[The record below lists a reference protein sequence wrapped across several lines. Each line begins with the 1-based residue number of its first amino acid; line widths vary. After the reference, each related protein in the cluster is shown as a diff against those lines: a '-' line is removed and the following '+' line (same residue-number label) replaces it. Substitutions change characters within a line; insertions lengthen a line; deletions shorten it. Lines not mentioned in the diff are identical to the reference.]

1 LVFMRRLLSLIAV
14 VFVLAGA
21 CSGDSDDASTTTS
34 TPTVSIPGGGDDTG
48 TDASQESAEDAV
60 TTTSGPLVSPE
71 PDDVTASA
79 LLQPLGEGFE
89 YIVYPRSEVDA
100 VRRDILAGDSE
111 ALLFLRSFTVRGVQR
126 DDGPVSV
133 VLVYVVDPVAAQDQE
148 FQTGVRRGFSSGL
161 EETLIVI
168 GTESLTRV
176 QDESGLYRLLWFND
190 DFFMQFHGEDLTELN
205 AAARTVM
212 EQLAGPFPTTTTTT
226 TTTTT
231 APPPVT
237 TTTIAE

>member
-1 LVFMRRLLSLIAV
+1 MIAV

-21 CSGDSDDASTTTS
+21 CSGDSDDSTTTT
-34 TPTVSIPGGGDDTG
+34 TPAVSVPGGGDDSG

-79 LLQPLGEGFE
+79 LLLPLADEFE
-89 YIVYPRSEVDA
+89 YVVYPRGEVDA
-100 VRRDILAGDSE
+100 LRRDVLAGDSE
-111 ALLFLRSFTVRGVQR
+111 AILFLRSFTVRGVQR
-126 DDGPVSV
+126 GSGPVNV

-148 FQTGVRRGFSSGL
+148 FQTGVRRGFASGL
-161 EETLIVI
+161 EETLVVI
-168 GTESLTRV
+168 GTESLIRV
-176 QDESGLYRLLWFND
+176 QDDSGLYRMIWLNED
-190 DFFMQFHGEDLTELN
+190 TIMQFHGEDLEELS
-205 AAARTVM
+205 AAAKAVM
-212 EQLAGPFPTTTTTT
+212 EPLAGPFPTTTTTT

-237 TTTIAE
+237 TTIAE